1 MNIQSIP
8 SASPALPSV
17 AAAGTAGGNTS
28 PIPANPAIGSAGS
41 ASAQPGLAAT
51 PTPSG
56 SAGQGSGFDP
66 AETPEALQ
74 QALAD
79 FQAALKPVA
88 SGLDFSVDDDS
99 GRVIVKIVDSE
110 TNEVIK
116 QIPSEE
122 MMRISKAL
130 DKLQGLLVKQ
140 EA

>member
-8 SASPALPSV
+8 SASPTLPP
-17 AAAGTAGGNTS
+17 AATAGTASGNTS
-28 PIPANPAIGSAGS
+28 PIPASPATGPAGT
-41 ASAQPGLAAT
+41 AIAQPGLAAT

-56 SAGQGSGFDP
+56 STGQESGFDP
-66 AETPEALQ
+66 AQTPEALQ

>member
-8 SASPALPSV
+8 SASPALPP
-17 AAAGTAGGNTS
+17 AATAGTASDNLS
-28 PIPANPAIGSAGS
+28 PIPAVPATGLAETAIT
-41 ASAQPGLAAT
+41 QPGLAAP

-56 SAGQGSGFDP
+56 SSGQESGFDP
-66 AETPEALQ
+66 VQTSEALQ